1 MAETVCLVMPAATP
15 AAPAAPRAGR
25 REPACD
31 RSLASSSIAAAE
43 AQLRKIEAQGR
54 ERARAPALAS
64 NAEIVA
70 RARFLVSESGGT
82 LSVIAAVDRAWAEAG
97 LPSPAP
103 RGAAQE
109 AAAANDAIVARA
121 REMMA
126 ESGGTLSVITAVDR
140 AWAEAGLPPTEPRGA
155 AQEAAAA
162 VDAIVTRAREL
173 MAESGGTLSVIT
185 AVDRASDEAAPLAA
199 ENRKAREQ
207 QAWERRMEQHDRVTD
222 TLADTAL
229 ALERRLMAHAREL
242 IAAARR
248 AMADDPMKARELAI
262 RAREAMAATEA
273 LYGKKPDHEPARR
286 ILQGARGRTA

>member
-1 MAETVCLVMPAATP
+1 MAETVCLVMPAAMLGTP
-15 AAPAAPRAGR
+15 AAPCAGGHK
-25 REPACD
+25 PACD
-31 RSLASSSIAAAE
+31 RSQAATLIGVAE

-54 ERARAPALAS
+54 ERARAPGLAS

-97 LPSPAP
+97 LPPTAP

-109 AAAANDAIVARA
+109 AAATNDAIVARA

-140 AWAEAGLPPTEPRGA
+140 AR
-155 AQEAAAA
+155 
-162 VDAIVTRAREL
+162 
-173 MAESGGTLSVIT
+173 
-185 AVDRASDEAAPLAA
+185 DEAASLATG
-199 ENRKAREQ
+199 NRDAREQ
-207 QAWERRMEQHDRVTD
+207 QAWLRRLEQHDRVRD

-248 AMADDPMKARELAI
+248 AMADDPLQARALAI
-262 RAREAMAATEA
+262 RAREAMAAISA
-273 LYGKKPDHEPARR
+273 LYDKKPDHEPARR
-286 ILQGARGRTA
+286 ILQGAKDRTV

>member
-25 REPACD
+25 RDPACD
-31 RSLASSSIAAAE
+31 RSLAAASIAAAE
-43 AQLRKIEAQGR
+43 AQLRKIETQGR

-70 RARFLVSESGGT
+70 RARSLVSESGGT

-97 LPSPAP
+97 LPPTAP

-109 AAAANDAIVARA
+109 AAAANDAIVA
-121 REMMA
+121 
-126 ESGGTLSVITAVDR
+126 
-140 AWAEAGLPPTEPRGA
+140 
-155 AQEAAAA
+155 
-162 VDAIVTRAREL
+162 RAREL

-185 AVDRASDEAAPLAA
+185 AVDRASDEAATLAA
-199 ENRKAREQ
+199 GNRNAGEQ
-207 QAWERRMEQHDRVTD
+207 QAWDRRMEQHGRVKD

-248 AMADDPMKARELAI
+248 AMADDPLKAREFAI
-262 RAREAMAATEA
+262 RAREAMAAIDM
-273 LYGKKPDHEPARR
+273 LFGKKPNHEPARR